1 MMNLEKL
8 ILENKEVTGY
18 RIIKVKE
25 DSFQLFFVHK
35 SLETIRNNDT
45 ERVNVKI
52 YVAHDGFVGESEFR
66 VYKSYTDN
74 EIKDKISQ
82 AVTKAKLINNEYFEL
97 PKKEVKSYSS
107 DSNFENY
114 TLEDLA
120 KLTSEAV
127 YKADSYKGGS
137 INALEIFITRNLKTV
152 INSNGLNKSE
162 VNYDAMIEAIPTWNG
177 EKESVELYEQYHF
190 NEFNPE
196 KITNEIDDKMKSV
209 KARYEAIKP
218 EAIKNANVILRAEE
232 IRSLCST
239 IGYDLNYSAVYQK
252 SNKNQIGTNLQEN
265 ALGDLLNISFV
276 GRIKGSVDS
285 AYFDNDGTTLKDT
298 VLVEDGI
305 VKSYFGSMKEAQY
318 LKQTP
323 TGALHNIILKKG
335 TKSTLELKKEPY
347 LEVVSMSGIQIDLFS
362 DYIGGEIRLGY
373 YFDGKKI
380 TPVTGISISAS
391 LKEVLNHM
399 YLSLEEE
406 QQESYFGPKIALFK
420 GFNIQ

>member
-232 IRSLCST
+232 IRSLCSM

>member
-1 MMNLEKL
+1 MNLEKL

-127 YKADSYKGGS
+127 YKADSYKDGS

-218 EAIKNANVILRAEE
+218 ESIKNANVILRAEE

-318 LKQTP
+318 LKQAP

-391 LKEVLNHM
+391 LIEVLNHM